1 METQICK
8 KCGKDKLLTTD
19 YFAQGKNKRN
29 GIEIFY
35 WYKTC
40 KICDRDRV
48 LAKSIRY
55 KKKNRKKI
63 ADAQKLYHKAN
74 KENDSNTK
82 KEWYQENKESVK
94 KRVKNNLYNRR
105 KNDVSFRLK
114 ESISRRVWKV
124 IVKGGKSVSK
134 YLPYSVHEL
143 KVHLEKLFQPWM
155 TWDNYGTYRADIW
168 DDSDP
173 TTWTWQIDHIIP
185 HSKFHYSSMEDQEFK
200 NCWALSNLR
209 PYSAK
214 QNIIDGDRT

>member
-1 METQICK
+1 MEKQTCK
-8 KCGKDKLLTTD
+8 KCNDSKPLTVE

-29 GIEIFY
+29 GVEIPY

-40 KICDRDRV
+40 RLCDRDRV
-48 LAKSIRY
+48 LAKSYRY
-55 KKKNRKKI
+55 KKKNRKKL
-63 ADAQKLYHKAN
+63 ADTQKVYHKAN
-74 KENDSNTK
+74 KVSDSNTK

-94 KRVKNNLYNRR
+94 KRVKSNLYKRR
-105 KNDVSFRLK
+105 KTDISFRFK
-114 ESISRRVWKV
+114 ESISRRVREAVTKN
-124 IVKGGKSVSK
+124 GKSVSK
-134 YLPYSVHEL
+134 HLPYSIQDL
-143 KVHLEKLFQPWM
+143 KNYLEKLFEPWM
-155 TWDNYGTYRADIW
+155 TWNNYGTYRADIW

-214 QNIIDGDRT
+214 QNVIDGDNR